1 MAAANVVQVLYY
13 DSEHGKFYIMILSM
27 ALTFFVVS
35 NSEASDEYSSPPS
48 RLDADATCRTLD
60 VLDVCSESTN
70 FECRLLQSK
79 YNAWVL
85 ASQCTVSDVPFLPQE
100 SISSW
105 SRDEVQWVMSFVC
118 IRKGIWPH
126 KNLVPIAPHNKGAYC
141 KLTWKNAI
149 KLAYVFAME
158 IRYK

>member
-13 DSEHGKFYIMILSM
+13 DSEHGKFYIMILST

-79 YNAWVL
+79 YNANQLGTGLL
-85 ASQCTVSDVPFLPQE
+85 ASQCTVSDALFFHKSQSVPEAEMRFTE
-100 SISSW
+100 
-105 SRDEVQWVMSFVC
+105 
-118 IRKGIWPH
+118 
-126 KNLVPIAPHNKGAYC
+126 
-141 KLTWKNAI
+141 
-149 KLAYVFAME
+149 
-158 IRYK
+158 